1 MENVALLGNLDA
13 LFFLSS
19 FHLMG
24 FPRLGVVGL
33 FMEQWRSRER
43 LERGTLSGPIVRIWE
58 GKGKVQCN
66 YCNKSV
72 SWGTNGPN

>member
-1 MENVALLGNLDA
+1 MPY
-13 LFFLSS
+13 FLSS

-43 LERGTLSGPIVRIWE
+43 LERGTLSGPITRIWE
-58 GKGKVQCN
+58 GKCHMPQFSKQFNVIKKH
-66 YCNKSV
+66 YVIFYAKL
-72 SWGTNGPN
+72 